1 MTQRFYGLCF
11 VLVLLTAFAGCVS
24 QQEKAFNEITSKNHT
39 AVIPGCQDGDWWDTR
54 HQQVLER
61 VSKDNVDL
69 IFIGDSITHN
79 WENVGAQFWE
89 QYYTPRNAVNMGF
102 SGDRTRHVLWR
113 FDHGEIEG
121 ISPKVAVVLIGI
133 NNIWENTSQ
142 EIADGIQA
150 VCLKLQT
157 KLPKTKV
164 LLLGVF
170 PFQENPGEI
179 RDKIIETN
187 RIASQI
193 ADGEIIHYLDIGDKF
208 LRDDKTMSAEIMTD
222 FLHPNAT
229 GYKIWAEAMEP
240 KLAELMGEKYAF

>member
-1 MTQRFYGLCF
+1 
-11 VLVLLTAFAGCVS
+11 
-24 QQEKAFNEITSKNHT
+24 
-39 AVIPGCQDGDWWDTR
+39 
-54 HQQVLER
+54 
-61 VSKDNVDL
+61 
-69 IFIGDSITHN
+69 
-79 WENVGAQFWE
+79 
-89 QYYTPRNAVNMGF
+89 MGF
-102 SGDRTRHVLWR
+102 GGDRTRHVLWR

-133 NNIWENTSQ
+133 NNIWENTTQ